1 MSTREQVNARCQ
13 APAVARGV
21 VLRVVEVMGSEALA
35 FGAFVLLAR
44 LLLSDQFG
52 VVTLATLF
60 IMTAQLV
67 LQKGLPEELV

>member
-1 MSTREQVNARCQ
+1 M
-13 APAVARGV
+13 
-21 VLRVVEVMGSEALA
+21 RVVEVMGSEALA

-67 LQKGLPEELV
+67 LQKGLPEALV